1 MLSLTR
7 DSPAAALM
15 HVSSATPN
23 KRSLGALNGLART
36 VAAIQGAIGPGVAD
50 SLFAFPITNNILG
63 GTFVYVVLLTLMC
76 VELCVAVKQQQVER
90 NTCWYD
96 VGVTSTKRCQCRL
109 CDTL

>member
-15 HVSSATPN
+15 YLSSATPN

-50 SLFAFPITNNILG
+50 SLLRFHFGRDLCIYMSCYSPW
-63 GTFVYVVLLTLMC
+63 C
-76 VELCVAVKQQQVER
+76 VSSCPWL
-90 NTCWYD
+90 
-96 VGVTSTKRCQCRL
+96 
-109 CDTL
+109 

>member
-15 HVSSATPN
+15 YLSSATPN

-50 SLFAFPITNNILG
+50 SLLRFHFGRDLCICCATHLHCGNEILIRA
-63 GTFVYVVLLTLMC
+63 VYG
-76 VELCVAVKQQQVER
+76 R
-90 NTCWYD
+90 NT
-96 VGVTSTKRCQCRL
+96 
-109 CDTL
+109 